1 VSCCSVDGAGRRRVW
16 NVMKRAF
23 LCSCVVHTTLELITF
38 LAALW
43 YFAVPQTLWA
53 SLMGWL
59 QWL

>member
-1 VSCCSVDGAGRRRVW
+1 
-16 NVMKRAF
+16 MKRAF